1 MRRSPILVA
10 PYFSKSFEIPVAP
23 TPHRELLAILVA
35 RDRYMISK
43 LFEIPVAPTPH
54 RELLAILVARDRYML
69 VSHLKFQ

>member
-35 RDRYMISK
+35 QDKTIVSK
-43 LFEIPVAPTPH
+43 LLEIPVAPTPH
-54 RELLAILVARDRYML
+54 RVLLLQN
-69 VSHLKFQ
+69 S